1 MDDRTDMVTTIPRL
15 EVRAGGRIWQATGS
29 RSWSIGRAHE
39 ADIQLENPRV
49 SRHHAVL
56 QPTPAGWV
64 LVNRSSNGM
73 FVNGRR
79 VESLTIS
86 QPITVVL
93 GSTIVTP
100 PSMCRSWMRAWA
112 SARTWAS

>member
-1 MDDRTDMVTTIPRL
+1 MVTTIPGL
-15 EVRAGGRIWQATGS
+15 ELRAGGRTWQASGG

-39 ADIQLENPRV
+39 SDIQLENPRV

-64 LVNRSSNGM
+64 LGNRSSHGI
-73 FVNGRR
+73 FVPGRR

-86 QPITVVL
+86 QPVTVML
-93 GSTIVTP
+93 GS
-100 PSMCRSWMRAWA
+100 A
-112 SARTWAS
+112 SSGQALEVYPIPQRP

>member
-1 MDDRTDMVTTIPRL
+1 M
-15 EVRAGGRIWQATGS
+15 
-29 RSWSIGRAHE
+29 
-39 ADIQLENPRV
+39 

-73 FVNGRR
+73 FVNGQR

-93 GSTIVTP
+93 GSVSSGEALELCPIAPQPRP
-100 PSMCRSWMRAWA
+100 PA
-112 SARTWAS
+112 T